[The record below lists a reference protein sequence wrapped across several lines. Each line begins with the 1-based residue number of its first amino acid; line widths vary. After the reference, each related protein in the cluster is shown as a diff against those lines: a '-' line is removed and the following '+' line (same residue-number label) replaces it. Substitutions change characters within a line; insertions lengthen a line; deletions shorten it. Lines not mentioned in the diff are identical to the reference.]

1 MNTTTAATQANVTA
15 ATIRTWCRTGVIT
28 AAKAA
33 GRWFI
38 DAASLAHRITIGKMK
53 AARTALARSRD
64 LDIAIGEEVA
74 QAHYAGSAAGL
85 RAALACLETRSID
98 AFIDPTGVR
107 ISDTQWNDL
116 TAWLRTEIA
125 NLDGERRTSRAVY
138 DYA

>member
-1 MNTTTAATQANVTA
+1 MNTAAAAIEANVTVE
-15 ATIRTWCRTGVIT
+15 TIHTWCRIGAV
-28 AAKAA
+28 AALKQA
-33 GRWFI
+33 GRWVI
-38 DAASLAHRITIGKMK
+38 DAASLAHRIAIGQRK
-53 AARTALARSRD
+53 AARNTPPRSRD

-74 QAHYAGSAAGL
+74 QARYIGSAAGL
-85 RAALACLETRSID
+85 HAALTRIENRNIG

>member
-1 MNTTTAATQANVTA
+1 MNTTAAAIKANVTID
-15 ATIRTWCRTGVIT
+15 TIRTWCRIGAVA

-33 GRWFI
+33 GRWVI
-38 DAASLAHRITIGKMK
+38 DAASLAHRIAIGKMK
-53 AARTALARSRD
+53 AARTTPPHNRD

-74 QAHYAGSAAGL
+74 QAHYIGSAAGL
-85 RAALACLETRSID
+85 RASLAHIENRNIG
-98 AFIDPTGVR
+98 AFIDPTNLR

-125 NLDGERRTSRAVY
+125 NLGGERRTSRAVY